1 MGSNRMDDQ
10 RLETDLNDLVRA
22 TFPGMTVCVEDNAR
36 WNEKSVTFTWP
47 GFSDLLPEER
57 FHKLVGVIPPEMR
70 QSRMQGMVW
79 LELVPGESI
88 DDYLKL
94 PRSEDSLE
102 KEPSVYSMLVE
113 ADFFVDMANR
123 IGSGPGSK
131 CGGDF
136 TVAEAVL
143 TNAKFSA
150 SRIRDAKLVFI
161 RHGVYCDCQVLSSV
175 QPELAK
181 LYSGA
186 A

>member
-1 MGSNRMDDQ
+1 MDDQ
-10 RLETDLNDLVRA
+10 RLEADLSDLVCT
-22 TFPGMTVCVEDNAR
+22 TFPGITVRVEDNAR
-36 WNEKSVTFTWP
+36 WNRKSVTFSWS
-47 GFSDLLPEER
+47 GFAGLLPEER
-57 FHKLVGVIPPEMR
+57 FHKLVGVIPSDMR

-79 LELVPGESI
+79 LELAPGESV

-94 PRSEDSLE
+94 PRSEDSVE
-102 KEPSVYSMLVE
+102 KEPAVYSMLVE
-113 ADFFVDMANR
+113 ANFFVDMANR
-123 IGSGPGSK
+123 IGSGPQSK

-136 TVAEAVL
+136 SVAESVL
-143 TNAKFSA
+143 TSARFSA

-161 RHGVYCDCQVLSSV
+161 RHGVYCDCQILSSV